1 MSERSGATQKIFR
14 LPFFYGWV
22 LVGVSFV
29 TMAIGVNARTAFSLL
44 FPPILFTLKRVH
56 FRGDI
61 SPGDDLALSRPDK
74 RTMLSTGPSGIWR
87 MWVLKVTW
95 RMKPSLLS
103 ALCAAVLISQAHAQG
118 LLQMHR
124 IPADLANQAVAA
136 VVAKCAS
143 QGYAET
149 GVLVDAD
156 GVQQAL
162 LRGNRAGVHTL
173 DSAFAKA
180 YTSASFKTDTTALVE
195 RSKTVPVLVN
205 LFKLPHLLLLGG
217 GIVIKVGDE
226 VVGAIGAAGAP
237 GGDLDDACARAGL
250 DKIKDQL
257 K

>member
-1 MSERSGATQKIFR
+1 
-14 LPFFYGWV
+14 
-22 LVGVSFV
+22 
-29 TMAIGVNARTAFSLL
+29 
-44 FPPILFTLKRVH
+44 
-56 FRGDI
+56 
-61 SPGDDLALSRPDK
+61 
-74 RTMLSTGPSGIWR
+74 
-87 MWVLKVTW
+87 
-95 RMKPSLLS
+95 MKPSLLS
-103 ALCAAVLISQAHAQG
+103 ALCIASIVSQAHAQG
-118 LLQMHR
+118 LLPAHR
-124 IPADLANQAVAA
+124 ISADLANQAVAA

-156 GVQQAL
+156 GVQQAV
-162 LRGNRAGVHTL
+162 LRGDRAGAHTL

-195 RSKTVPVLVN
+195 RSKTVPVLAN

-237 GGDLDDACARAGL
+237 GGDLDDACAHAGL